1 MQSFVPLVADRHHS
15 LCPNGREILHRKK
28 KKKKKKEPFAD
39 VEEHEISS
47 CQRIATTVEDFSQCD
62 HCQIAS
68 IYQPSSTIPIRS
80 HRSNHQPS
88 HHYHRRVCF
97 EHRQQENS
105 SRTIPTNHHH
115 RKKSS
120 MSDLSSTVNYD
131 ESLVPKFQL
140 PNLIDASIDA
150 FADALYGRS
159 PPAPTSWRIESRTE
173 LWRDESTRC
182 ELIHCEFSLSPNVAL
197 DADILLHAPVGQ
209 QARAVLFGLNFDG
222 NHATSPRENVPI
234 TSKWVPVRAPG
245 VLEGVNRAS
254 ELSRGFRASRWPAEF
269 VVASSQCAIAT
280 CYCGDFALDDPELAK
295 MSPLLRANSSCG
307 TIGAWSWGLMR
318 MCDVLRTLFAPD
330 VTMAVMGHSRLG
342 KAALWAGA
350 QHESIDVTISN
361 NSGCCG
367 AALSRRRF
375 GETLRHI
382 KRFPHWWG
390 AGFDQFIDNED
401 ALPVDQHQ
409 LLALCATNRRRVYVC
424 SASKDLWAD
433 PRGEFLAWRA
443 ASRTDVEMPP
453 ATCET
458 VSSADR
464 RFGYHLRDGEH
475 ELTLSDVER
484 FVAFVTS
491 NNDV

>member
-1 MQSFVPLVADRHHS
+1 
-15 LCPNGREILHRKK
+15 
-28 KKKKKKEPFAD
+28 
-39 VEEHEISS
+39 
-47 CQRIATTVEDFSQCD
+47 
-62 HCQIAS
+62 
-68 IYQPSSTIPIRS
+68 
-80 HRSNHQPS
+80 
-88 HHYHRRVCF
+88 
-97 EHRQQENS
+97 
-105 SRTIPTNHHH
+105 
-115 RKKSS
+115 
-120 MSDLSSTVNYD
+120 MSDLNLQANYD
-131 ESLVPKFQL
+131 ERRVPTFQL
-140 PNLIDASIDA
+140 PYLIDASIDA
-150 FADALYGRS
+150 FADALYGWS
-159 PPAPTSWRIESRTE
+159 PPVPTSWRIDSRRE
-173 LWRDESTRC
+173 LWRNESTRC
-182 ELIHCEFSLSPNVAL
+182 ELIHCEFSLSANVCV
-197 DADILLHAPVGQ
+197 DAEILLHAPLDQ
-209 QARAVLFGLNFDG
+209 QPRAVLFGLNFDG
-222 NHATSPRENVPI
+222 NHATSPREEVPI

-254 ELSRGFRASRWPAEF
+254 ELSRGFRSSRWPVEF
-269 VVASSQCAIAT
+269 VVATSQCAIAT
-280 CYCGDFALDDPELAK
+280 CYCGDFALDDAELAK
-295 MSPLLRANSSCG
+295 MSPLLRGCG

-318 MCDVLRTLFAPD
+318 MCDVLRSLFAPQ

-390 AGFDQFIDNED
+390 PGFDRFIDNED

-443 ASRTDVEMPP
+443 ASQTDAEMPP

-458 VSSADR
+458 VWSADR

-475 ELTLSDVER
+475 ELTRSDVER
-484 FVAFVTS
+484 FVEFITNGAS
-491 NNDV
+491 NNV